1 MKFGLYKTAIEKKL
15 VNSFVSENLTK
26 DMKKFKDLVLKSEE
40 TKTLFFIYDKL
51 NENLGLDKESANVLV
66 DEIIKETK
74 DIIIPNSHLEK
85 LNVWLK
91 DELSESNYS
100 HIDQILNGGIKKIE
114 DRVESRKIV
123 VENLMKEKQ
132 IKKTTPKLP
141 ISSLKNIANSVASKY
156 LSNLDES
163 TQKEVV
169 SLLKENEEVLEKRFN
184 EEKEQVISKL
194 NSLIESETEDETKK
208 KINETKEKISST
220 NFSVNELIKIK
231 ELNSHLVL

>member
-91 DELSESNYS
+91 DELSESDYS

>member
-66 DEIIKETK
+66 DEVIKETK

-194 NSLIESETEDETKK
+194 NSLIESETED
-208 KINETKEKISST
+208 
-220 NFSVNELIKIK
+220 
-231 ELNSHLVL
+231 

>member
-40 TKTLFFIYDKL
+40 TKTMFFIYDKL

-66 DEIIKETK
+66 DEVIKETK

>member
-66 DEIIKETK
+66 DEVIKETK